1 MRKVIFGQYT
11 IPLSYNSNV
20 GESKLQK
27 AVDHYIQMGI
37 LDKIKARQKFQQN
50 TDEWSDKWVS
60 NIVDIIEYIR
70 QEISEI

>member
-1 MRKVIFGQYT
+1 
-11 IPLSYNSNV
+11 
-20 GESKLQK
+20 
-27 AVDHYIQMGI
+27 MGI

-50 TDEWSDKWVS
+50 IDEWSDKWVS